1 MKVEDAGHH
10 SWTSFDQKQ
19 TQMEAVGRCV
29 SWAWAQLL
37 LIKSMLNTHLQQTGA
52 WLLHTV
58 TCPTLSPGP
67 AWRCTG
73 NQTREF
79 PSELEK
85 TLAEFSRACS
95 RQVLSACSASTS
107 KQWRRG
113 ESFSVGGSDF
123 YQRYFR
129 GHISSSS
136 GKLCQHVLQPAE
148 ITFAACCNAQMF
160 MFSCCCSF

>member
-1 MKVEDAGHH
+1 MCELGLSSASAYKEHVKY
-10 SWTSFDQKQ
+10 TS
-19 TQMEAVGRCV
+19 TAN
-29 SWAWAQLL
+29 W
-37 LIKSMLNTHLQQTGA
+37 SMTATHCNMPHFVARPCLEMY
-52 WLLHTV
+52 
-58 TCPTLSPGP
+58 C
-67 AWRCTG
+67 

-85 TLAEFSRACS
+85 TLAELSRACS

-113 ESFSVGGSDF
+113 ENFSVGGSDF
-123 YQRYFR
+123 YMKYFR